1 MFFANFRRYPNDLR
15 RPFQSGQ
22 ICQYLAEVR
31 MIGLLKLVLYENGP
45 IAVTRNNIGGKI
57 TNTSLNGFDDGVR

>member
-1 MFFANFRRYPNDLR
+1 
-15 RPFQSGQ
+15 
-22 ICQYLAEVR
+22 